1 MRGLSQEGSDTR
13 MREAALF
20 RAVSANL
27 RQVQPGQG
35 LPGLEVTDGLAR
47 RRALADA
54 RRLWLAV
61 GAAVARPDCGL
72 SESLRLSL
80 SRLGLAVLKE
90 LRTPSPNLE
99 MLINLNDQIADG
111 LAPRYGWE
119 AAMPAGG
126 VGGPLET

>member
-1 MRGLSQEGSDTR
+1 MRGLNADGSDTR

-20 RAVSANL
+20 RAVSAHL
-27 RQVQPGQG
+27 RQVRPGHG
-35 LPGLEVTDGLAR
+35 VPALEMTDGQAR
-47 RRALADA
+47 QRALADA

-90 LRTPSPNLE
+90 LRAPSPNLE

-111 LAPRYGWE
+111 LAPRYGWD
-119 AAMPAGG
+119 AAMPLDEDGR
-126 VGGPLET
+126 PLET

>member
-1 MRGLSQEGSDTR
+1 
-13 MREAALF
+13 
-20 RAVSANL
+20 
-27 RQVQPGQG
+27 
-35 LPGLEVTDGLAR
+35 LPGLAMMDGLAR
-47 RRALADA
+47 QRALADA
-54 RRLWLAV
+54 KRLWLAV

-119 AAMPAGG
+119 AAMPGDEA
-126 VGGPLET
+126 GGPLET

>member
-1 MRGLSQEGSDTR
+1 MRGLNADGSDTR

-27 RQVQPGQG
+27 RQVQPGHS
-35 LPGLEVTDGLAR
+35 LPGLAMMDGVAR
-47 RRALADA
+47 QRALADA

-90 LRTPSPNLE
+90 LRAPSPNLD

-119 AAMPAGG
+119 AAMPGGG
-126 VGGPLET
+126 VDGPLET

>member
-1 MRGLSQEGSDTR
+1 MRGLNADGSETR

-35 LPGLEVTDGLAR
+35 VPALEIMDGLAR
-47 RRALADA
+47 QRALADA

-90 LRTPSPNLE
+90 LRAPSPNLE

-111 LAPRYGWE
+111 LAPRHGWD
-119 AAMPAGG
+119 AAMPGG
-126 VGGPLET
+126 EGDGPLET